1 VVEPR
6 KLSIVKP
13 TLDTPFHIDFDW
25 WRDHD
30 REWRVHLRSLLSPE
44 AQEKFADIINGDDL
58 IDWVDPETA
67 EIQQVDG
74 LQHVVITH
82 SAQEED
88 FLDPHTALVE
98 AVFRLLLKHGNTPL
112 TVVDLGEELSRDPKQ
127 LLRLLSGVRVYRGI
141 RPIPGK

>member
-1 VVEPR
+1 MVEPK

-13 TLDTPFHIDFDW
+13 TLETPFHIDFDW

-44 AQEKFADIINGDDL
+44 AQERFADIIKGDDL
-58 IDWVDPETA
+58 VDWVDPETG
-67 EIQQVDG
+67 EVHQVDG

-82 SAQEED
+82 TAQQED

-98 AVFRLLLKHGNTPL
+98 AVFRLLLKSGNTPM
-112 TVVDLGEELSRDPKQ
+112 TVVEMGEELNREPKN
-127 LLRLLSGVRVYRGI
+127 LLRMLSGVRVYRGI
-141 RPIPGK
+141 RPVMSK